1 MAQRKSIPKK
11 IRFEVFKR
19 DNFTC
24 QYCGKS
30 APEIV
35 LEIDHIKPV
44 KEGGS
49 NDIMN
54 LVTSCRECNSGKG
67 ARELDDNSAITKQ
80 KKQLEELNERREQ
93 LEMII
98 RWREELSD
106 LEDVSLD
113 AAIKAFERHTYPNTL
128 NQVAKDKLRNLLR
141 QYGLS
146 EVLESIEISTNYYL
160 VRDSQGNIIDRSFN
174 NAFEKI
180 AGICKNRKITREKPY
195 MNDIFRL
202 YSIMQKKY
210 WHVRKDTIYQMEKA
224 YKNGLTIETMKDV
237 IHSTSNYSKFEAFL
251 NEYLMC
257 LHSNE
262 DD

>member
-1 MAQRKSIPKK
+1 MAERKSIPKK
-11 IRFEVFKR
+11 ARFEVFKR

-24 QYCGKS
+24 QYCGRS

-35 LEIDHIKPV
+35 LEIDHVKPV

-67 ARELDDNSAITKQ
+67 ARELDDDSVIMKQ

-98 RWREELSD
+98 EWREELSN
-106 LEDVSLD
+106 LADVSLN
-113 AAIKAFERHTYPNTL
+113 AAIRAFEKHTYPDTL
-128 NQVAKDKLRNLLR
+128 NQVAKDKLRRLLR

-146 EVLESIEISTNYYL
+146 EVIESIEISTTHYL
-160 VRDSQGNIIDRSFN
+160 KRDNQGNITEWAFN
-174 NAFEKI
+174 NSFEKI

-195 MNDIFRL
+195 MDDIFRL
-202 YSIMQKKY
+202 YSMMQRRY
-210 WHVRKDTIYQMEKA
+210 WHVGKGAIYQMEKA
-224 YKNGLTIETMKDV
+224 YKKGLAIETMQDV
-237 IHSTSNYSKFEAFL
+237 IHSTSKYSDFEAFL
-251 NEYLMC
+251 NEFLM
-257 LHSNE
+257 HIDSE